1 MSYTLAAGSALRGVY
16 NRSLAAAINY
26 QNPGTEGCAD
36 TAPFTPGFI
45 DNDLFGAYGGCQY
58 SHKLTSNHSR
68 Q

>member
-1 MSYTLAAGSALRGVY
+1 MGYTLAAGGTLQRVY
-16 NRSLAAAINY
+16 NCGFAATVYY

-58 SHKLTSNHSR
+58 SHKLTSNRSR